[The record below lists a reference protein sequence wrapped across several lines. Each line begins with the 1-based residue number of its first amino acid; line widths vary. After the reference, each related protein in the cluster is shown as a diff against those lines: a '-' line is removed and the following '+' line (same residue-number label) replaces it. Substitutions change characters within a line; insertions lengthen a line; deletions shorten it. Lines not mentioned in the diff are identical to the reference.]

1 MDASVPT
8 ATRQRALALLE
19 ENTVVRLPPLCPEIQ
34 LHLLRDD
41 APVWHASEKHLFD
54 DAGLRPY
61 WAFCWASGQALARYL
76 LDNPDVVRGRRVL
89 DFGAGCGITA
99 IAAAKAGAARVIAAE
114 IDPLAVVAIEVNARL
129 NGVTVETI
137 VEDILQTGRRDW
149 EVLLAADVC
158 YWSTNAAWLHGLAE
172 HAGLV
177 LISDPG
183 RPNFDL
189 GGLRELA
196 RYRVRTV
203 PDIEH
208 HSIRETAVYCL
219 CGPGD
224 VGRICNTSTGKRQDG
239 LEIRP

>member
-1 MDASVPT
+1 MDAFIPT
-8 ATRQRALALLE
+8 ETRQRALALME
-19 ENTVVRLPPLCPEIQ
+19 ENTTVRSPPLCPEIH

-54 DAGLRPY
+54 DAGLQPY
-61 WAFCWASGQALARYL
+61 WAFCWAGGQALGRYL

-89 DFGAGCGITA
+89 DFGAGCGIAA

-129 NGVTVETI
+129 NGVAVEGI
-137 VEDILQTGRRDW
+137 LEDVLQTGRRDW

-158 YWSTNAAWLHGLAE
+158 YWSANTAWLHGLAE
-172 HAGLV
+172 HDGLV

-183 RPNFDL
+183 RPNFDP

-203 PDIEH
+203 PEIEH
-208 HSIRETAVYCL
+208 YSIREAAVYSL
-219 CGPGD
+219 CGRGD
-224 VGRICNTSTGKRQDG
+224 GGGIPDPSHLPRTD
-239 LEIRP
+239 